1 LNGKTGIDSSDSD
14 LLLKG
19 RKHLTIV
26 AILLSASMALG
37 MGNYESTQTSKRDP
51 ALEKLDC
58 FVGDWKSDAKVFPG
72 KFGPGGQAS
81 GTTHYHWAVGNN
93 WLIFDSAFSLPGM
106 VTYEVHGLV
115 AYDQKEG
122 KYVAYA
128 VNNLAPH
135 AIEYRGEWKDEN
147 SLIFT
152 SVTKSSVGKWSRV
165 VYEKLPDGKI
175 RFSSEESSDGAA
187 FTRYFESTLSR

>member
-1 LNGKTGIDSSDSD
+1 MTILA
-14 LLLKG
+14 LLLTAA
-19 RKHLTIV
+19 L
-26 AILLSASMALG
+26 ALG
-37 MGNYESTQTSKRDP
+37 MARSEPTQASKRDP
-51 ALEKLDC
+51 ALERLDC
-58 FVGDWKSDAKVFPG
+58 FLGDWKSDAKVSPG
-72 KFGPGGQAS
+72 KFGPGGRAS
-81 GTTHYHWAVGNN
+81 GTTHYHWGVGNN

-106 VTYEVHGLV
+106 VIYEVHGLV
-115 AYDQKEG
+115 AYDPKEG
-122 KYVAYA
+122 KYVSYA
-128 VNNLAPH
+128 FNNLVPH

-152 SVTKSSVGKWSRV
+152 SVTQSSVGKWSRV